1 MFKML
6 WIPGWRKLVGGTFLA
21 MFIGSNSQAFA
32 TDLMTA
38 APTLLPETLL
48 GTATN
53 IGFGIIIAYMWQN
66 DAKRKDELLRTV
78 MLNND
83 AAQKAML
90 EELTGLITHKR
101 KEREE

>member
-1 MFKML
+1 MSRLRFL
-6 WIPGWRKLVGGTFLA
+6 PSWRKLVGGALLTLFL
-21 MFIGSNSQAFA
+21 GSNTSAFA
-32 TDLMTA
+32 NELMTQS
-38 APTLLPETLL
+38 PNLLPEALL

-53 IGFGIIIAYMWQN
+53 ISFGVIIAYMWQN

-83 AAQKAML
+83 AAQKVML

-101 KEREE
+101 QRGDE

>member
-1 MFKML
+1 MFRKRM
-6 WIPGWRKLVGGTFLA
+6 PGWRKLVGGLFLA
-21 MFIGSNSQAFA
+21 LFVGGNTQAFA
-32 TDLMTA
+32 NDMLA
-38 APTLLPETLL
+38 QPITLLPETLL

-83 AAQKAML
+83 ATQKAML

-101 KEREE
+101 KERDEH